1 MAKQFIQI
9 LDPEGGVKNESDLP
23 DLDSQRLVQLY
34 CLMVLNRRVDERM
47 ITLQRQGRIGFY
59 VASIGE
65 EAAIIGSAAA
75 LQDND
80 WIVPCYRELGAALL
94 RGFTVFELCCQ
105 LFGTREDA
113 TKGRQMPCHYALP
126 KLRYTSVSSPV
137 GTQIPHATGLALG
150 AQITGNRDAVLVYFG
165 DGATST
171 GDFHAAANLAGTRK
185 APVVFLCRNNQWAIS
200 VPVERQTA
208 AESLAAKA
216 HGYGFEGIRVDG
228 NDLLAIYQ
236 ETRAAVEKAR
246 DGRGPTLIE
255 AFTYRLEG
263 HSTSDDPRAYRE
275 EEQVLAWEKRDPLK
289 RLRAYLTATGMWS
302 EQQEQELEAD
312 TRDRILTAVRKAEAG
327 GPPPRESL
335 FKDVYD
341 EVPWNL
347 RDQQAELERSLESS
361 SVKQKV

>member
-1 MAKQFIQI
+1 MATQFIQI
-9 LDPEGGVKNESDLP
+9 LDPEGGVKDESDLP

-34 CLMVLNRRVDERM
+34 RLMVLNRRVDERM

-65 EAAIIGSAAA
+65 EAAIVGSAAA

-94 RGFTVFELCCQ
+94 RGFTIYELCCQ
-105 LFGTREDA
+105 LFGTSEDA
-113 TKGRQMPCHYALP
+113 TKGRQMPNHYALP
-126 KLRYTSVSSPV
+126 QLRYASVSSPV

-171 GDFHAAANLAGTRK
+171 GDFHAAANLAGTKK

-200 VPVERQTA
+200 VPVEKQTA

-216 HGYGFEGIRVDG
+216 HGYGFAGIRVDG
-228 NDLLAIYQ
+228 NDLLAVYQ
-236 ETRAAVEKAR
+236 ETRAAIEKAR
-246 DGRGPTLIE
+246 DGGGPTLIE
-255 AFTYRLEG
+255 AFTYRMVG

-275 EEQVLAWEKRDPLK
+275 EEQVQAWEKRDPLK
-289 RLRAYLTATGMWS
+289 RLRAYLIATHMWN
-302 EQQEQELEAD
+302 EQQEQELEAE
-312 TRDRILTAVRKAEAG
+312 TRERILTAVRKAEAA

-335 FKDVYD
+335 FTDVYD
-341 EVPWNL
+341 ETPWNL
-347 RDQQAELERSLESS
+347 RDQQEELERSLESS
-361 SVKQKV
+361 TVRQKV